1 MSGHGNRSD
10 VLAEISKELV
20 TAAVSAW
27 RGESSDTVPELGI
40 GSAEE
45 SDGVL
50 ECGADSE
57 IFSVGEE
64 QLAVHRGSASKVM
77 VKKRL
82 FRSFIVEVPFCI

>member
-27 RGESSDTVPELGI
+27 RGELSDTVPELGI

-57 IFSVGEE
+57 IFFSW
-64 QLAVHRGSASKVM
+64 RGAAGCPQGK
-77 VKKRL
+77 
-82 FRSFIVEVPFCI
+82 CQQGYG

>member
-50 ECGADSE
+50 EWCRFRNFFSWRGAA
-57 IFSVGEE
+57 GCP
-64 QLAVHRGSASKVM
+64 QGK
-77 VKKRL
+77 
-82 FRSFIVEVPFCI
+82 CQQGYG